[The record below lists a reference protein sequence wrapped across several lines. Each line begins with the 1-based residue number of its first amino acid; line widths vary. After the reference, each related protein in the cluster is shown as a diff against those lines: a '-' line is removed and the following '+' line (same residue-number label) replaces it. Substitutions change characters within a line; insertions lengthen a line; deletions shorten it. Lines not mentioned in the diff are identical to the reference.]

1 MKATVYLVASH
12 VYSREIVERRLY
24 AAKKEGLVFTRL
36 PRDRS
41 IEIAS
46 KLEDLRRVNGRLL
59 PDQGLARALDD
70 KEHAFIRSE
79 LLLCKMDFEYFFT
92 RYYNLEID
100 PGVLTGEE
108 AITKAMTKIAPPT
121 LLPSQIE
128 FIRRIGERE
137 EVCQRELKEHR
148 FTTGIR
154 ALFHKVRQVAA
165 TATAR
170 GLTWHRNLFWSG
182 TRSFCASLDD
192 ERVGELFRRDI
203 VAIDRL
209 PFWMKPD
216 IYPNV
221 KNSELGFTEPISSR
235 CLYQAEKQTSGGL
248 GVGTQQDIVHL
259 TEVALWENPGYIK
272 FSLLPAV
279 PKAIT
284 SLIIFESTS
293 NGKGNYWH
301 EISEDVR
308 NGAEGYED
316 WIYSFIPWYLNATK
330 YRLVAPANWTPKTH
344 TVKHAN
350 LIERTSPEFCR
361 GVTFHPNRN
370 QLYWW
375 EQERAGALRSG
386 ELAGFLTN
394 HPATPEQS
402 FQSPN
407 NGALPAEFIER
418 VEADVMMPGAHFE
431 FDMAGSDNV

>member
-1 MKATVYLVASH
+1 M
-12 VYSREIVERRLY
+12 YSREIIERRLY
-24 AAKKEGLVFTRL
+24 AAKKDGLTFTRL

-41 IEIAS
+41 IEISS
-46 KLEDLRRVNGRLL
+46 KLEALRKVNGRLI
-59 PDQGLARALDD
+59 PDQGLARPLDD

-79 LLLCKMDFEYFFT
+79 LTLCKMDFEYFFT
-92 RYYNLEID
+92 RYFCLEID
-100 PGVLTGEE
+100 PGVLTGED
-108 AITKAMTKIAPPT
+108 AITKAMTKIGPPT
-121 LLPSQIE
+121 LLPSQVE
-128 FIRRIGERE
+128 FIQCIGERE
-137 EVCQRELKEHR
+137 EVCHRELKDYK
-148 FTTGIR
+148 FTTGIKV
-154 ALFHKVRQVAA
+154 LFHKVRQVAA

-170 GLTWHRNLFWSG
+170 GITWHRNLFWAG

-209 PFWMKPD
+209 PFWMKPE

-235 CLYQAEKQTSGGL
+235 CLYQAEKQVSGGL
-248 GVGTQQDIVHL
+248 GVGTQQDLVHL

-272 FSLLPAV
+272 FSLMPAL

-284 SLIIFESTS
+284 TLVIFESTS

-301 EISEDVR
+301 ELSEDVR
-308 NGAEGYED
+308 NHAEGYED
-316 WIYSFIPWYLNATK
+316 WMYSFVPWYRNAAK
-330 YRLVAPANWTPKTH
+330 YRFNAPADWTPKKH
-344 TVKHAN
+344 TLKHAQ

-361 GVTFHPNRN
+361 GVTYHPTRD
-370 QLYWW
+370 QLCWW
-375 EQERAGALRSG
+375 ERERAGALRSG

-418 VEADVMMPGAHFE
+418 IEADVMAPMMSYEYDLAGA
-431 FDMAGSDNV
+431 DNV